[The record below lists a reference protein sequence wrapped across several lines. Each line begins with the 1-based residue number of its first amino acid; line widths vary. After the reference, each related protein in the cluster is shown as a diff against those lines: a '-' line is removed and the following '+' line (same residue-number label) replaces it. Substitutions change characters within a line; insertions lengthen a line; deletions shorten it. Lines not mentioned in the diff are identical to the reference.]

1 MMTKMNSLGLNPHV
15 RLWGESI
22 LVRPGSEAGRDTE
35 KNKRPAVTV
44 ERWAQSRLLTF
55 GLWGIGPHRER
66 RGGCPNS
73 SICYPLPL
81 AATPHPPHPRIPDLA
96 FRTSWNGEGCCWGY
110 VWNLQMIDW
119 KQKCKGVNLQ
129 PQSSRGP
136 TSLQSPSPWSQRTG
150 SSH

>member
-22 LVRPGSEAGRDTE
+22 LVRSGSEAGRDTDE
-35 KNKRPAVTV
+35 NKCPAVTV

-66 RGGCPNS
+66 RGEGVQMAASVIRCL
-73 SICYPLPL
+73 LP
-81 AATPHPPHPRIPDLA
+81 PPCIPDLA

-119 KQKCKGVNLQ
+119 KQKGQGVNPQ